1 MSLLSKFKSSVR
13 KSALAFPDL
22 KGKTPR
28 TSVLA
33 QKISP
38 LHVRR
43 EDATLPDV
51 NFGDPAFK
59 NITKLNPFKTNG
71 RQSKFDVNGGKTPTK
86 YSNTPKG

>member
-1 MSLLSKFKSSVR
+1 MSLLSKFKNSVR

-28 TSVLA
+28 TSILA

-38 LHVRR
+38 LHVRKA
-43 EDATLPDV
+43 DATLPDV

-59 NITKLNPFKTNG
+59 NIIKANPFKFNG
-71 RQSKFDVNGGKTPTK
+71 RQSKFDVNGGKTPTR
-86 YSNTPKG
+86 YSDIPKE